1 MKLETLSKLF
11 RAALVDM
18 EAELKSYS
26 RLFCLE
32 HGYVIEDLNL
42 FLKGATL
49 LPEIRVTLES
59 ALGYER
65 KDLARCKA
73 QVEDELNNIVFAY
86 AYNNQH
92 CIHAEEEQTIERV
105 TFVSQNVRQLMTVQQ
120 N

>member
-1 MKLETLSKLF
+1 MKVETLSKLF
-11 RAALVDM
+11 GAVLLDM
-18 EAELKSYS
+18 KEELKSYS

-32 HGYVIEDLNL
+32 HGYVIEDFNL

-49 LPEIRVTLES
+49 LPEIRVTLEP

-65 KDLARCKA
+65 KDLALCKA
-73 QVEDELNNIVFAY
+73 QIEDELNNIVFAY

-92 CIHAEEEQTIERV
+92 RIHAEEQQTIERV
-105 TFVSQNVRQLMTVQQ
+105 TFVSQNVRQLMTAQQ